1 MRHMH
6 RTNTSDCWA
15 ADDCL
20 LCQIKRGYKIRFWLC
35 VSLEEK
41 KGKCGKS
48 ILYGGPKSH
57 LREKIYKNYKLF
69 ISSSFSFV
77 LLPSNLTQMLI
88 HFISNIFKIKKKNDF
103 LMKK

>member
-1 MRHMH
+1 MTAGQLM
-6 RTNTSDCWA
+6 TAYCVKLKGLQDKVLA
-15 ADDCL
+15 LCL
-20 LCQIKRGYKIRFWLC
+20 PGRK
-35 VSLEEK
+35 K

-88 HFISNIFKIKKKNDF
+88 HFISNIFKIIKMTF
-103 LMKK
+103 